1 MAYETTSGTKL
12 FIGSAMEDQ
21 KEDFVAA
28 DFTSQAWV
36 EVDGLTNLG
45 SAGDTSQAVTT
56 SLINRGRD
64 LVQKGTRNAGTME
77 VVAAIN
83 ANDPGQIALLAAE
96 KSRSDFAFKVEF
108 PDAPTGGTPSQRMFI
123 AKVMS
128 ASESF
133 NEANNVVS
141 LNASLAINSN
151 IVRVAATETP

>member
-12 FIGSAMEDQ
+12 FIGAAISD
-21 KEDFVAA
+21 KNGDFVAA
-28 DFTSQAWV
+28 DFTSQTWV

-83 ANDPGQIALLAAE
+83 AADPGQIALIAAE
-96 KSRSDFAFKVEF
+96 KSRSDFAFKMELS
-108 PDAPTGGTPSQRMFI
+108 DAPAGGTASQRLFI

-128 ASESF
+128 ASEAL
-133 NEANNVVS
+133 NEANNVIE

-151 IVRVAATETP
+151 IVRVNASDD